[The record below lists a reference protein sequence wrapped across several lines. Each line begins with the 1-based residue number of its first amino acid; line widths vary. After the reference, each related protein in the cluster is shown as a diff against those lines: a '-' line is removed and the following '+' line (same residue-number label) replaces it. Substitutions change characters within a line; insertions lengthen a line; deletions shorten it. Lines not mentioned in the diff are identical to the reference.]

1 MYALMEVA
9 HKALQTLREK
19 ARDFLEEV
27 IFECALRV
35 A

>member
-1 MYALMEVA
+1 MYALMEVV
-9 HKALQTLREK
+9 HGVVDTQREGQGG
-19 ARDFLEEV
+19 FLEEV